1 MWRVLKERQVSTQTV
16 IIFAYLFLPLLVTF
30 DSPVKLAASGTEIN
44 NERHPYDLRTE
55 VDTSVFISS
64 SFEQEITRPN
74 FDNYAQAILPVHDPQ
89 ISSDFGWRIAPCKA
103 CSSDHK
109 GVDFI
114 PGEGK
119 PVMSVLPGMVVAAG
133 LNEGYGYWVK
143 VEHIV
148 PVKQSNPERWETV
161 YAHLQRGSIPADV
174 YVGAIVER
182 GQTIGAVG
190 STGISTGPHLHFELL
205 IDGKHV
211 DPLPILAQSQVIK
224 DSEIEWR

>member
-30 DSPVKLAASGTEIN
+30 DSPVKLAASGTDIEK
-44 NERHPYDLRTE
+44 EQSPYDITTE
-55 VDTSVFISS
+55 VDTSIFISS
-64 SFEQEITRPN
+64 KFEQEIVRPN
-74 FDNYAQAILPVHDPQ
+74 WNNYAQAIFPVHDPE
-89 ISSDFGWRIAPCKA
+89 ISSDFGWRVRPCKA
-103 CSSDHK
+103 CSSDHR

-114 PGEGK
+114 PGEGE
-119 PVMSVLPGMVVAAG
+119 PVMSVLPGVVVASG

-143 VEHIV
+143 LEHVV
-148 PVKQSNPERWETV
+148 PVEQSSPQRWETV
-161 YAHLQRGSIPADV
+161 YAHLQRGSIPRDV
-174 YVGAIVER
+174 YVGAIVQR
-182 GQTIGAVG
+182 GQLLGAVG

-224 DSEIEWR
+224 DFWIEWR